1 MIQAIDT
8 GNVKT
13 VMRDGLRMFDI
24 EFSYAI
30 DANQRKRAIE
40 LLNGM
45 VAAYNAEEINA
56 INETAAALKAQA
68 ESPILRFTNAT
79 TNE

>member
-1 MIQAIDT
+1 MIQSIDT

-13 VMRDGLRMFDI
+13 IMNNGLRMFDI

-30 DANQRKRAIE
+30 DGAQRKRATDLVE
-40 LLNGM
+40 SM

-56 INETAAALKAQA
+56 AIETGKAMNA
-68 ESPILRFTNAT
+68 DNNKILRFTNDD
-79 TNE
+79 

>member
-1 MIQAIDT
+1 MIQTIDT

-13 VMRDGLRMFDI
+13 VMRDGIRMFDI

-30 DANQRKRAIE
+30 DANQRKRATEI
-40 LLNGM
+40 LAAM

-56 INETAAALKAQA
+56 INETAAALAEVA
-68 ESPILRFTNAT
+68 ESPILRFTNGK
-79 TNE
+79 